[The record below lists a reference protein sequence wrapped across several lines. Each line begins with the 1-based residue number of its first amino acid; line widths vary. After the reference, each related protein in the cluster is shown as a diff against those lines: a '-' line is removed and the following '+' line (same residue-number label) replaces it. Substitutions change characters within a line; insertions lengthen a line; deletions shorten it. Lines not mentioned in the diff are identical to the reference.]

1 MQVPFLSE
9 LHSIRATRAP
19 RAGAARRRGRLT
31 LCLAALTL
39 AAGGARAAE
48 DPRPTHRFAVVE
60 GQQVVGT
67 LQRVTAAYEDTLPGI
82 GRMFDL
88 GYEEMTR
95 ANPDVDV
102 WLPGDGADVLLP
114 TQFILPEAPRDG
126 LVLNVAAM
134 RLYYFAPEDEDGQR
148 PLFTHPI
155 GIGRVG
161 WATPLGSTRI
171 TAKAANPAWYV
182 PESIRKEH
190 AEAGDPLPAVVP
202 PGPDNPLG
210 AHALRLAMPGY
221 LLHGTNKPAGVG
233 LRVSHGCIR
242 LYPEDIASLYE
253 MVPKG
258 TPVHIVEQPYL
269 AGWYGNRLMFSA
281 HVPLEETGGDWLA
294 ALELIDRRVQ
304 DAPEGVGPV
313 DIDWRRVARIAREGK
328 GVAYPIETGSPVPA
342 AWRAA
347 SPLVRTEAV
356 ANYRPPEDEDVP
368 EG

>member
-1 MQVPFLSE
+1 
-9 LHSIRATRAP
+9 
-19 RAGAARRRGRLT
+19 
-31 LCLAALTL
+31 
-39 AAGGARAAE
+39 
-48 DPRPTHRFAVVE
+48 
-60 GQQVVGT
+60 
-67 LQRVTAAYEDTLPGI
+67 
-82 GRMFDL
+82 
-88 GYEEMTR
+88 MTR

-102 WLPGDGADVLLP
+102 WLPGAGAEVLLP

-134 RLYYFAPEDEDGQR
+134 RLYYFAPADEDGQAT
-148 PLFTHPI
+148 LYTHPI

-221 LLHGTNKPAGVG
+221 LIHGTNKPAGVG

-269 AGWYGNRLMFSA
+269 AGWHGDRLMFSA

-313 DIDWRRVARIAREGK
+313 EIDWRRVARIAREGK